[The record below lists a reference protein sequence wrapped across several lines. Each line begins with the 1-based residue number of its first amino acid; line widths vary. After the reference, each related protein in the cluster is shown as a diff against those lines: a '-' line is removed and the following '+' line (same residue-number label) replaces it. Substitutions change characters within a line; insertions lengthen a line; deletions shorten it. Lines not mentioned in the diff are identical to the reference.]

1 VKAALIYGTCT
12 GSTWHAAEL
21 IAEALKPEIELESV
35 DVNSISA
42 NDLNN
47 WDFLVC
53 GIPTWDVGELEYGWS
68 DLYDNLDD
76 TDLNVMVT
84 MFALGDQYTYAE
96 TYQDAMG
103 ILYTKLIERGASG
116 GIGFTPTD
124 DHSFEESLA
133 VVDGK
138 FCGLALDED
147 NQGDLTEG
155 RIAEWAKI
163 LKQEWPKILELKAN
177 QSS

>member
-1 VKAALIYGTCT
+1 MKAALIYGTCT

-21 IAEALKPEIELESV
+21 IVEALKPEIELESV
-35 DVNSISA
+35 DVNSITA

-84 MFALGDQYTYAE
+84 MFGLGDQYTYAE

-103 ILYTKLIERGASG
+103 IL
-116 GIGFTPTD
+116 
-124 DHSFEESLA
+124 
-133 VVDGK
+133 
-138 FCGLALDED
+138 
-147 NQGDLTEG
+147 
-155 RIAEWAKI
+155 
-163 LKQEWPKILELKAN
+163 
-177 QSS
+177 